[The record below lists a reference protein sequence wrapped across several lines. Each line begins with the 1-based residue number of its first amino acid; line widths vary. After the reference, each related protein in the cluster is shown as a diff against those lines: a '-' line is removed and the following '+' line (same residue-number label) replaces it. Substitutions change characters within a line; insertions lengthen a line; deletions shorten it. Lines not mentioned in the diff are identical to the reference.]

1 MDVLTVL
8 DVLIEPNAAALVGG
22 NSLVT
27 ALEKIELVP
36 SEFLVSRYDESLE
49 RQLSTIYRQFMLVCE
64 ERCHDESTPQV
75 CTLERAFKRSSESQC
90 LNKLIREKNVD
101 GFLLRSVGAYMN
113 ATEEGLASKAE
124 VVLWKARKYT
134 DAVGDKLSAP
144 ESCTKRK
151 HQTASS
157 SKQKCPGCGS
167 FDYVYRECIYQLN
180 PYFNTDPYPHRE
192 SGTTTSMG
200 SCTSESAT

>member
-1 MDVLTVL
+1 M
-8 DVLIEPNAAALVGG
+8 
-22 NSLVT
+22 T
-27 ALEKIELVP
+27 ALECIELVP

-113 ATEEGLASKAE
+113 ATEGLASKAE
-124 VVLWKARKYT
+124 AVLWKARKYT

-144 ESCTKRK
+144 EPCTKRK
-151 HQTASS
+151 HQTVSS

-167 FDYVYRECIYQLN
+167 FDYVYQECINQLN
-180 PYFNTDPYPHRE
+180 PYFNTDPSVEYAQSSSGIWYYNKYGERYIRE
-192 SGTTTSMG
+192 RDLNSLTDSPGGTFG
-200 SCTSESAT
+200 AFK